1 LYDAIVV
8 GARCAGSPTAML
20 LARKGYRVLL
30 VDRTTFPSDTMSTHL
45 IKPPGVNRLKRWD
58 LLDTVL
64 RAANCPPISEVTFDL
79 GTFSLT
85 GTPPPMEGTAECYS
99 PRRIQLDKVLVEAA
113 VEAGAELREGSVV
126 REILTDGA
134 RVTGVRGQGN
144 GGTTFTEEATI
155 LVGADGLRSTVA
167 HAVQAPAI
175 RTNPTLTCAYY
186 AYWSGIDLEHFT
198 IHPREKRMVMAFPTN
213 DGLTCVFVEW
223 PKQEFRSFR
232 SDVEG
237 NFLKTVDLAP
247 GMAERV
253 HAGKREGRFV
263 GSVVLPNYL
272 RKPYGPG
279 WTLVGD
285 AGYHKDPIVGEG
297 ITDAF
302 RDVELLVEA
311 IDAGFSGRLVLEE
324 ALAEYERRRNEVAI
338 SGLEDAC
345 EGASLEPPLP
355 PEGGEEA
362 ALLAALQINQEETNR
377 FVGTIVGTVSEQEFF
392 SPENVQRIISA
403 A

>member
-1 LYDAIVV
+1 
-8 GARCAGSPTAML
+8 M
-20 LARKGYRVLL
+20 
-30 VDRTTFPSDTMSTHL
+30 
-45 IKPPGVNRLKRWD
+45 
-58 LLDTVL
+58 L

-79 GTFSLT
+79 GPFSLT
-85 GTPPPMEGTAECYS
+85 GTPTPMEGTAECYS

-134 RVTGVRGQGN
+134 RVTGVRGKGKD
-144 GGTTFTEEATI
+144 GTTFTEEATI
-155 LVGADGLRSTVA
+155 VVGADGLRSTVA
-167 HAVQAPAI
+167 QAVQAPAI

-186 AYWSGIDLEHFT
+186 AYWSGIGLEHFT
-198 IHPREKRMVMAFPTN
+198 IHPREKRIVMAFPTN
-213 DGLTCVFVEW
+213 NGLTCVFVEW

-237 NFLKTVDLAP
+237 NFLKTVDLAAP
-247 GMAERV
+247 EMAERV

-279 WTLVGD
+279 WALVGD

-362 ALLAALQINQEETNR
+362 ALFAALQNNQEETNR